1 MAPYNRQYFNPNT
14 NAYREYYLNQA
25 GGSISR
31 FRGGDQYGYG
41 LASILGAIVRKI
53 IPIARGV
60 LKPAVAIA
68 KPHLKAAVKD
78 IAVAAVKK
86 VVRATTGRKK
96 KKQTRAKQTGG
107 RRRSKPK
114 KKKPARRRRKKK
126 TSNIF

>member
-1 MAPYNRQYFNPNT
+1 MAPYNREYFNPNVS
-14 NAYREYYLNQA
+14 AYKEYYLHQA

-41 LASILGAIVRKI
+41 LASILGAIVRRI

-86 VVRATTGRKK
+86 VARAATSRKK
-96 KKQTRAKQTGG
+96 KRKPAKQTGG
-107 RRRSKPK
+107 RRRT
-114 KKKPARRRRKKK
+114 KKKPPRRKKK
-126 TSNIF
+126 KTTNIF